1 MLLSNEDAKAMLKQF
16 NNIPMP
22 NQGLSPQEIKQ
33 YLAYFHWIDE
43 SKVMHSDKKSGV
55 SK

>member
-1 MLLSNEDAKAMLKQF
+1 MLATNDEAKAMLKQF

-33 YLAYFHWIDE
+33 YLAYFHWIDT
-43 SKVMHSDKKSGV
+43 SKDSHK
-55 SK
+55 